1 MAFNNF
7 NNQGQMFPPQNQGRQ
22 WTSVLCVRFT
32 GVINNTLENSER
44 NISES
49 LGKA

>member
-7 NNQGQMFPPQNQGRQ
+7 NNQGQMFPPPNQGRQ
-22 WTSVLCVRFT
+22 CTSVLCVLLP
-32 GVINNTLENSER
+32 GVINKTLENSQR
-44 NISES
+44 NISEC